1 MTTAQKIIKYC
12 AVAFAIFLI
21 ITVISIVSSA
31 GYGLLNA
38 IGIINFNR
46 YSLLENMVTISDDAE
61 EFLSLNLD
69 IKSSNLQIK
78 TGDKFE
84 VKTNNSN
91 IKYSNENGS
100 IKIKEDKVANW
111 FFGKMDIGELIIYIP
126 ENMKQIDEV
135 KINIGA
141 GTVFIEQLNT
151 KNLYLDL
158 GAGNVEIDKLTVSEE
173 LKINGGAGNIN
184 INSGEIE
191 NVDLDLGVG
200 NTKIKSDITGNSNI
214 NTGVGELNLYLSL
227 DADNYK
233 INVSKGLGKITFN
246 DDKILDD
253 TIIGNGENYIKI
265 SGGVGNINIETK

>member
-21 ITVISIVSSA
+21 ITIISAVLSA
-31 GYGLLNA
+31 GYRLLNA
-38 IGIINFNR
+38 IGIIDSNR

-100 IKIKEDKVANW
+100 IKIREDKLTNW
-111 FFGKMDIGELIIYIP
+111 FFGKIDIGELIIYIP

-135 KINIGA
+135 KINIDA

-158 GAGNVEIDKLTVSEE
+158 GAGNVAIDKLTVSEE
-173 LKINGGAGNIN
+173 SKINGGAGNIN
-184 INSGEIE
+184 INSGEIA

-233 INVSKGLGKITFN
+233 INVNKGLGKITFN

>member
-38 IGIINFNR
+38 IGIINFKEN
-46 YSLLENMVTISDDAE
+46 SLLENMVTISDDAE
-61 EFLSLNLD
+61 EFVSLNLD

-158 GAGNVEIDKLTVSEE
+158 GAGNVAIDKLTVSEE
-173 LKINGGAGNIN
+173 SKINGGAGNIN
-184 INSGEIE
+184 INSGEIA

-233 INVSKGLGKITFN
+233 INVNKGLGKITFN

>member
-21 ITVISIVSSA
+21 ITIISAVLSA
-31 GYGLLNA
+31 GYRLLNA
-38 IGIINFNR
+38 IGIIDSNR

-100 IKIKEDKVANW
+100 IKIREDKLTNW
-111 FFGKMDIGELIIYIP
+111 FFGKIDIGELIIYIP

-135 KINIGA
+135 KINIDA

-158 GAGNVEIDKLTVSEE
+158 GAGNVAIDKLTVSGES
-173 LKINGGAGNIN
+173 KINGGAGNIN
-184 INSGEIE
+184 INSGEIA

-233 INVSKGLGKITFN
+233 INVNKGLGKITFN
-246 DDKILDD
+246 NDKILDD

>member
-1 MTTAQKIIKYC
+1 
-12 AVAFAIFLI
+12 
-21 ITVISIVSSA
+21 
-31 GYGLLNA
+31 
-38 IGIINFNR
+38 
-46 YSLLENMVTISDDAE
+46 
-61 EFLSLNLD
+61 
-69 IKSSNLQIK
+69 
-78 TGDKFE
+78 
-84 VKTNNSN
+84 
-91 IKYSNENGS
+91 
-100 IKIKEDKVANW
+100 
-111 FFGKMDIGELIIYIP
+111 MDIGELIIYIP

-158 GAGNVEIDKLTVSEE
+158 GAGNVAIDKLTVSEE
-173 LKINGGAGNIN
+173 SKINGGAGNIN
-184 INSGEIE
+184 INSGEIA

-233 INVSKGLGKITFN
+233 INVNKGLGKITFN

>member
-21 ITVISIVSSA
+21 ITIISAVLSA

-38 IGIINFNR
+38 IGIINFKEN
-46 YSLLENMVTISDDAE
+46 SLLENMVTISNDAE
-61 EFLSLNLD
+61 EFVSINLD

-111 FFGKMDIGELIIYIP
+111 FFGKIDIGELIIYIP

-184 INSGEIE
+184 INSGEIA

-233 INVSKGLGKITFN
+233 INVNKGLGKITFN

>member
-158 GAGNVEIDKLTVSEE
+158 GAD
-173 LKINGGAGNIN
+173 
-184 INSGEIE
+184 
-191 NVDLDLGVG
+191 
-200 NTKIKSDITGNSNI
+200 
-214 NTGVGELNLYLSL
+214 
-227 DADNYK
+227 
-233 INVSKGLGKITFN
+233 
-246 DDKILDD
+246 
-253 TIIGNGENYIKI
+253 
-265 SGGVGNINIETK
+265 

>member
-21 ITVISIVSSA
+21 ITIISAVLSA
-31 GYGLLNA
+31 GYRLLNA
-38 IGIINFNR
+38 IGIIDSNR

-100 IKIKEDKVANW
+100 IKIKEDKLTNW
-111 FFGKMDIGELIIYIP
+111 FFGKIDIGELIIYIP

-141 GTVFIEQLNT
+141 GKIFIENLNT

-158 GAGNVEIDKLTVSEE
+158 GAGNVAIDKLTVSEE
-173 LKINGGAGNIN
+173 SKINGGAGNIN
-184 INSGEIE
+184 INSGSFA

-200 NTKIKSDITGNSNI
+200 NTKIKSSVTGNSKI
-214 NTGVGELNLYLSL
+214 DTGVGELNLYLTLESSE
-227 DADNYK
+227 YK
-233 INVSKGLGKITFN
+233 IEVDKGIGKITFN
-246 DDKILDD
+246 DDKILDN

-265 SGGVGNINIETK
+265 NGGIGNINIETK

>member
-21 ITVISIVSSA
+21 ITIISAVLSA

-38 IGIINFNR
+38 IGIINFKEN
-46 YSLLENMVTISDDAE
+46 SLLENMVTISDDAE

-78 TGDKFE
+78 TCDKFE

-111 FFGKMDIGELIIYIP
+111 FFGKIDIGELIIYIP

-158 GAGNVEIDKLTVSEE
+158 GAGNVAIDKLTVSEE
-173 LKINGGAGNIN
+173 SKINGGAGNIN
-184 INSGEIE
+184 INSGEIA

-233 INVSKGLGKITFN
+233 INVNKGLGKITFN

>member
-12 AVAFAIFLI
+12 AVAFGIFLI
-21 ITVISIVSSA
+21 ITVISTVLSA
-31 GYGLLNA
+31 GYRLLNA
-38 IGIINFNR
+38 IGIINFKEN
-46 YSLLENMVTISDDAE
+46 SLLENMVTISDDTE

-100 IKIKEDKVANW
+100 IKIKEDKLTNW
-111 FFGKMDIGELIIYIP
+111 LFGKIDIGELVIYIP

-158 GAGNVEIDKLTVSEE
+158 GAGNVTIDKLTVSEE
-173 LKINGGAGNIN
+173 SKINGGAGNIN
-184 INSGEIE
+184 INSGEIA

-233 INVSKGLGKITFN
+233 INVNKGLGKITFN

>member
-21 ITVISIVSSA
+21 ITIISAVLSA

-38 IGIINFNR
+38 IGIINFKEN
-46 YSLLENMVTISDDAE
+46 SLLENMVTISDDAE

-84 VKTNNSN
+84 VRTNNSN

-100 IKIKEDKVANW
+100 IKIKEDKLTNW
-111 FFGKMDIGELIIYIP
+111 FFGKIDIGELIIYIP

-158 GAGNVEIDKLTVSEE
+158 GAGNVAIDKLTVSEE
-173 LKINGGAGNIN
+173 SKINGGAGNIN
-184 INSGEIE
+184 INSGEIA

-214 NTGVGELNLYLSL
+214 NTGVGELNLYLTLES
-227 DADNYK
+227 DNYK
-233 INVSKGLGKITFN
+233 INVNKGLGKITFN

-265 SGGVGNINIETK
+265 SGGIGNINIETK

>member
-21 ITVISIVSSA
+21 ITIISAVLSA

-38 IGIINFNR
+38 IGIIDSNR

-100 IKIKEDKVANW
+100 IKIKEDKLTNW
-111 FFGKMDIGELIIYIP
+111 LFGKIDIGELIIYIP

-151 KNLYLDL
+151 KNLYLNL
-158 GAGNVEIDKLTVSEE
+158 GAGNVAIDKLTVSEE
-173 LKINGGAGNIN
+173 SKINGGAGNIN
-184 INSGEIE
+184 INSGEIA

-233 INVSKGLGKITFN
+233 INVNKGLGKITFN
-246 DDKILDD
+246 DDKILND

>member
-21 ITVISIVSSA
+21 ITIISAVLSA

-38 IGIINFNR
+38 IGIINFKEN
-46 YSLLENMVTISDDAE
+46 SLLENMITISDDAE

-100 IKIKEDKVANW
+100 IKIKEDKVANC

-126 ENMKQIDEV
+126 ENLKQIDEV

-158 GAGNVEIDKLTVSEE
+158 GAGNVTIDKLIVSEE

-184 INSGEIE
+184 INSGEIA

-214 NTGVGELNLYLSL
+214 NTGVGELNLYLTLES
-227 DADNYK
+227 DNYK
-233 INVSKGLGKITFN
+233 INVNKGLGKITFN
-246 DDKILDD
+246 NDKILDD

>member
-21 ITVISIVSSA
+21 ITIISAVLSA

-38 IGIINFNR
+38 IGIINFKEN
-46 YSLLENMVTISDDAE
+46 SLLENMVTISDDAE

-100 IKIKEDKVANW
+100 IKIKEDKLTNW
-111 FFGKMDIGELIIYIP
+111 LFGKIDIGELIIYIP

-158 GAGNVEIDKLTVSEE
+158 GAGNVAIDKLTVSEE
-173 LKINGGAGNIN
+173 SKINGGAGNIN
-184 INSGEIE
+184 INSGEIA

-200 NTKIKSDITGNSNI
+200 NTKIKSSVTGNSKI
-214 NTGVGELNLYLSL
+214 DTGVGELNLYLTLESSE
-227 DADNYK
+227 YK
-233 INVSKGLGKITFN
+233 IEVDKGIGKITFN
-246 DDKILDD
+246 DDKILDN

-265 SGGVGNINIETK
+265 NGGIGNINIETK

>member
-21 ITVISIVSSA
+21 ITIISAVLSA

-38 IGIINFNR
+38 IGIINFKEN
-46 YSLLENMVTISDDAE
+46 SLLENMVTISDDAE

-100 IKIKEDKVANW
+100 IKIKEDKLTNW
-111 FFGKMDIGELIIYIP
+111 LFGKIDIGELIIYIP

-158 GAGNVEIDKLTVSEE
+158 DAGNVAIDKLTVSEE
-173 LKINGGAGNIN
+173 SKINGGAGNIN
-184 INSGEIE
+184 INSGEIA

-200 NTKIKSDITGNSNI
+200 NTKIKSSVTGNSKI
-214 NTGVGELNLYLSL
+214 DTGVGELNLYLTLESSE
-227 DADNYK
+227 YK
-233 INVSKGLGKITFN
+233 IEVDKGIGKITFN
-246 DDKILDD
+246 DDKILDN

-265 SGGVGNINIETK
+265 NGGIGNINIETK

>member
-12 AVAFAIFLI
+12 AVAFGIFLI
-21 ITVISIVSSA
+21 ITIISIVSSA
-31 GYGLLNA
+31 GYRLLNA
-38 IGIINFNR
+38 IGIINFKEN
-46 YSLLENMVTISDDAE
+46 SLLENMVTISDDAE

-100 IKIKEDKVANW
+100 IKIKEDKSKNW
-111 FFGKMDIGELIIYIP
+111 FFGKIDIGELIIYIP

-173 LKINGGAGNIN
+173 SKINGGAGNIN
-184 INSGEIE
+184 INSGEIA

-233 INVSKGLGKITFN
+233 INVNKGLGKITFN
-246 DDKILDD
+246 NDKILDD

>member
-21 ITVISIVSSA
+21 ITIISAVLSA

-61 EFLSLNLD
+61 EFVSINLD

-111 FFGKMDIGELIIYIP
+111 FFGKIDIGELIIYIP

-184 INSGEIE
+184 INSGEIA

-214 NTGVGELNLYLSL
+214 NTGVGELNLYLTLESSE
-227 DADNYK
+227 YK
-233 INVSKGLGKITFN
+233 IEVDKGIGKITFN
-246 DDKILDD
+246 DDKILDN

-265 SGGVGNINIETK
+265 NGGIGNINIETK

>member
-21 ITVISIVSSA
+21 ITIISIVLSA
-31 GYGLLNA
+31 GYRLLNA
-38 IGIINFNR
+38 IGIINFKEN
-46 YSLLENMVTISDDAE
+46 SLLENMVTISDDAE
-61 EFLSLNLD
+61 ELLSLNLD
-69 IKSSNLQIK
+69 IKSSNIQIK

-100 IKIKEDKVANW
+100 IKIKEDKLTNW
-111 FFGKMDIGELIIYIP
+111 FFGKIDIGELIIYIP

-158 GAGNVEIDKLTVSEE
+158 GAGNVAIDKLTVSEE
-173 LKINGGAGNIN
+173 SKINGGAGNIN
-184 INSGEIE
+184 INSGEIA

-214 NTGVGELNLYLSL
+214 NTGVGELNLYLTLES
-227 DADNYK
+227 DNYK
-233 INVSKGLGKITFN
+233 INVNKGLGKITFN

>member
-12 AVAFAIFLI
+12 AVAFGIFLI
-21 ITVISIVSSA
+21 ITIISIVSSA
-31 GYGLLNA
+31 GYRLLNA
-38 IGIINFNR
+38 IGIIDSNR
-46 YSLLENMVTISDDAE
+46 YSLLENMVTISDDEE

-100 IKIKEDKVANW
+100 IKIKEDKLTNW
-111 FFGKMDIGELIIYIP
+111 FFGKIDIGELIIYIP

-158 GAGNVEIDKLTVSEE
+158 GAGNVTIDKLIVSEE
-173 LKINGGAGNIN
+173 SKINGGAGNIN
-184 INSGEIE
+184 INSGEIA

>member
-21 ITVISIVSSA
+21 ITIISAVLSA

-38 IGIINFNR
+38 IGIINFKEN
-46 YSLLENMVTISDDAE
+46 SLLENMVTISDDAE

-100 IKIKEDKVANW
+100 IKIKEDKLTNW
-111 FFGKMDIGELIIYIP
+111 FFGKIDIGELVIYIP

-158 GAGNVEIDKLTVSEE
+158 GAGNVAIDKLTVSEE
-173 LKINGGAGNIN
+173 SKINGGAGNIN
-184 INSGEIE
+184 INSGEIA

-233 INVSKGLGKITFN
+233 INVNKGIGKITFN

>member
-21 ITVISIVSSA
+21 ITIISAVLSA

-38 IGIINFNR
+38 IGIINFKEN
-46 YSLLENMVTISDDAE
+46 SLLENMITISDDAE

-100 IKIKEDKVANW
+100 IKIKEDKVANC

-126 ENMKQIDEV
+126 ENLKQIDEV

-158 GAGNVEIDKLTVSEE
+158 GAGNVTIDKLIVSEE

-184 INSGEIE
+184 INSGEIA

-233 INVSKGLGKITFN
+233 INVNKGLGKITFN

>member
-31 GYGLLNA
+31 GYRLLNA
-38 IGIINFNR
+38 IGIIDSNR

-158 GAGNVEIDKLTVSEE
+158 GAGNVTIDKLTVSEE
-173 LKINGGAGNIN
+173 SKINGGAGNIN
-184 INSGEIE
+184 INSGEIA

-233 INVSKGLGKITFN
+233 INVNKGLGKITFN

>member
-21 ITVISIVSSA
+21 ITIISIVSSA
-31 GYGLLNA
+31 GYRLLNA
-38 IGIINFNR
+38 IGIINFKEN
-46 YSLLENMVTISDDAE
+46 SLLENMVTISDDAE
-61 EFLSLNLD
+61 EFVSLNLD

-100 IKIKEDKVANW
+100 IKIREDKLTNW
-111 FFGKMDIGELIIYIP
+111 FFGKIDIGELIIYIP

-158 GAGNVEIDKLTVSEE
+158 GAGNVTIDKLIVSEE
-173 LKINGGAGNIN
+173 SKINGGAGNIN
-184 INSGEIE
+184 VNSGEIA

-200 NTKIKSDITGNSNI
+200 NTKIKSDIIGNSNI
-214 NTGVGELNLYLSL
+214 NTGVGELNLYLTLES
-227 DADNYK
+227 DNYK
-233 INVSKGLGKITFN
+233 INVNKGLGKITFN

>member
-21 ITVISIVSSA
+21 ITIISAVLSA

-38 IGIINFNR
+38 IGIINFKEN
-46 YSLLENMVTISDDAE
+46 SLLENMVTISDDAE
-61 EFLSLNLD
+61 ELLSLNLD
-69 IKSSNLQIK
+69 IKSSNIQIK

-111 FFGKMDIGELIIYIP
+111 FFGKIDIGELIIYIP

-158 GAGNVEIDKLTVSEE
+158 GAGNVAIDKLTVSEE
-173 LKINGGAGNIN
+173 SKINGGAGNIN
-184 INSGEIE
+184 INSGEIA

-214 NTGVGELNLYLSL
+214 NTGVGELNLYLTLES
-227 DADNYK
+227 DNYK
-233 INVSKGLGKITFN
+233 INVNKGLGKT
-246 DDKILDD
+246 
-253 TIIGNGENYIKI
+253 T
-265 SGGVGNINIETK
+265 

>member
-21 ITVISIVSSA
+21 ITVISIVLSA

-61 EFLSLNLD
+61 EFVSINLD

-111 FFGKMDIGELIIYIP
+111 FFGKIDIGELIIYIP

-184 INSGEIE
+184 INSGEIA

-233 INVSKGLGKITFN
+233 INVNKGLGKITFN

>member
-21 ITVISIVSSA
+21 ITIISAVLSA
-31 GYGLLNA
+31 GYRLLNA
-38 IGIINFNR
+38 IGIIDSNR

-100 IKIKEDKVANW
+100 IKIREDKLTNW
-111 FFGKMDIGELIIYIP
+111 FFGKIDIGELIIYIP

-135 KINIGA
+135 KINIDA

-158 GAGNVEIDKLTVSEE
+158 GAGNVAIDKLTVSEE
-173 LKINGGAGNIN
+173 SKINGGAGNIN
-184 INSGEIE
+184 INSGEIA

-233 INVSKGLGKITFN
+233 INVNKGLGKITFN
-246 DDKILDD
+246 NDKILDD

>member
-12 AVAFAIFLI
+12 AVAFGIFLI
-21 ITVISIVSSA
+21 ITIISIVLST
-31 GYGLLNA
+31 GYRLLNA
-38 IGIINFNR
+38 IGIINFKEN
-46 YSLLENMVTISDDAE
+46 SLLENMVTISDDAE
-61 EFLSLNLD
+61 KFLSLNLD

-91 IKYSNENGS
+91 IKYSNENGA
-100 IKIKEDKVANW
+100 IKISEDKVANW
-111 FFGKMDIGELIIYIP
+111 FFGKIDIGELIIYIP

-151 KNLYLDL
+151 KIIYLDL
-158 GAGNVEIDKLTVSEE
+158 GAGNVEIDKLIVSEE
-173 LKINGGAGNIN
+173 SKINGGAGNIN
-184 INSGEIE
+184 INSGKIA

-214 NTGVGELNLYLSL
+214 NTGVGDLNLYLSL

-233 INVSKGLGKITFN
+233 INVNKGLGKITFN

>member
-12 AVAFAIFLI
+12 VVAFGIFLI
-21 ITVISIVSSA
+21 ITIISTVLSA
-31 GYGLLNA
+31 GYRLLNA
-38 IGIINFNR
+38 IGIIDSNR

-100 IKIKEDKVANW
+100 IKIKEDKLTNW
-111 FFGKMDIGELIIYIP
+111 LFGKIDIGELIIYIP

-158 GAGNVEIDKLTVSEE
+158 GAGNVAIDKLTVSEE
-173 LKINGGAGNIN
+173 SKINGGAGNIN
-184 INSGEIE
+184 INSGEIA

-200 NTKIKSDITGNSNI
+200 NTKIKSSVTGNSKI
-214 NTGVGELNLYLSL
+214 DTGVGELNLYLTLESSE
-227 DADNYK
+227 YK
-233 INVSKGLGKITFN
+233 IEVDKGIGKITFN
-246 DDKILDD
+246 DDKILDN

-265 SGGVGNINIETK
+265 NGGIGNINIETK

>member
-21 ITVISIVSSA
+21 ITIISIVSSA

-61 EFLSLNLD
+61 EFVSINLD

-111 FFGKMDIGELIIYIP
+111 FFGKIDIGELIIYIP

-227 DADNYK
+227 DANNYK
-233 INVSKGLGKITFN
+233 INVNKGLGKITFN

-253 TIIGNGENYIKI
+253 TIIGNGENYIRI

>member
-21 ITVISIVSSA
+21 ITVISTVSSA
-31 GYGLLNA
+31 GYRLLNA
-38 IGIINFNR
+38 IGIIDSNR

-100 IKIKEDKVANW
+100 IKIREDKLTNW
-111 FFGKMDIGELIIYIP
+111 FFGKIDIGELIIYIP

-141 GTVFIEQLNT
+141 GKVFIEQLNT

-158 GAGNVEIDKLTVSEE
+158 GAGNVEIDKLTVYDES
-173 LKINGGAGNIN
+173 KINGGAGNIN
-184 INSGEIE
+184 INSGEIA

-227 DADNYK
+227 ESDNYK
-233 INVSKGLGKITFN
+233 INVNKGLGKITFN

>member
-21 ITVISIVSSA
+21 ITIISAVLSA
-31 GYGLLNA
+31 GYRLLNA
-38 IGIINFNR
+38 IGIIDSNR

-100 IKIKEDKVANW
+100 IKIREDKITNW
-111 FFGKMDIGELIIYIP
+111 FFGKIDIGELIIYIP

-158 GAGNVEIDKLTVSEE
+158 GAGNVAIDKLTVSEE
-173 LKINGGAGNIN
+173 SKINGGAGNIN
-184 INSGEIE
+184 INSGEIA

-233 INVSKGLGKITFN
+233 INVNKGLGKITFN
-246 DDKILDD
+246 NDKILDD

>member
-38 IGIINFNR
+38 IGIIDSNR

-100 IKIKEDKVANW
+100 IKIREDKLTNW
-111 FFGKMDIGELIIYIP
+111 FFGKIDIGELIIYIP

-158 GAGNVEIDKLTVSEE
+158 GAGNVTIDKLIVSEE
-173 LKINGGAGNIN
+173 SKINGGAGNIN
-184 INSGEIE
+184 INSGEIA

-233 INVSKGLGKITFN
+233 INVNKGLGKITFN

>member
-38 IGIINFNR
+38 IGIINFKEN
-46 YSLLENMVTISDDAE
+46 SLLENMVTISDDAE

-158 GAGNVEIDKLTVSEE
+158 GAGNVAIDKLTVSEE
-173 LKINGGAGNIN
+173 SKINGGAGNIN
-184 INSGEIE
+184 INSGEIA

-233 INVSKGLGKITFN
+233 INVNKGLGKITFN

>member
-21 ITVISIVSSA
+21 ITIISIVSSA

-158 GAGNVEIDKLTVSEE
+158 GAGNVAIDKLTVSEE
-173 LKINGGAGNIN
+173 SKINGGAGNIN
-184 INSGEIE
+184 VNSGEIA

-233 INVSKGLGKITFN
+233 INVNKGLGKITFN

>member
-21 ITVISIVSSA
+21 ITIISAVLSA
-31 GYGLLNA
+31 GYRLLNA
-38 IGIINFNR
+38 IGIIDSNR

-100 IKIKEDKVANW
+100 IKIREDKLTNW
-111 FFGKMDIGELIIYIP
+111 FFGKIDIGELIIYIP

-158 GAGNVEIDKLTVSEE
+158 GAGNVAIDKLTVSEE
-173 LKINGGAGNIN
+173 SKINGGAGNIN
-184 INSGEIE
+184 INSGEIA

-227 DADNYK
+227 ESDNYK
-233 INVSKGLGKITFN
+233 INVNKGLGKITFN
-246 DDKILDD
+246 NDKILDD

>member
-21 ITVISIVSSA
+21 ITIISAVLSA

-61 EFLSLNLD
+61 EFVSINLD

-111 FFGKMDIGELIIYIP
+111 FFGKIDIGELIIYIP

-184 INSGEIE
+184 INSGVIA

-214 NTGVGELNLYLSL
+214 NTGVGELNLYLTLESSE
-227 DADNYK
+227 YK
-233 INVSKGLGKITFN
+233 IEVDKGIGKITFN
-246 DDKILDD
+246 DDKILDN

-265 SGGVGNINIETK
+265 NGGIGNINIETK

>member
-12 AVAFAIFLI
+12 AVAFGIFLI
-21 ITVISIVSSA
+21 ITIISIVLSA
-31 GYGLLNA
+31 GYRLLNA
-38 IGIINFNR
+38 IGIINFKENL
-46 YSLLENMVTISDDAE
+46 LLENMVTISNDVE

-91 IKYSNENGS
+91 IKYSNENGA

-111 FFGKMDIGELIIYIP
+111 FLGKIDIGELIICIP

-158 GAGNVEIDKLTVSEE
+158 GAGNVAIDKLIVSEE
-173 LKINGGAGNIN
+173 SKINGGAGNIN
-184 INSGEIE
+184 INSGEIA

-214 NTGVGELNLYLSL
+214 NTGVGDLNLYLSL

-233 INVSKGLGKITFN
+233 INVNKGLGKITFN

-253 TIIGNGENYIKI
+253 TIIGNGENCIKI

>member
-21 ITVISIVSSA
+21 ITIISAVLSA
-31 GYGLLNA
+31 GYRLLNA
-38 IGIINFNR
+38 IGIINFKEN
-46 YSLLENMVTISDDAE
+46 SLLENMVTISDDVE

-100 IKIKEDKVANW
+100 IKITEDKVANW
-111 FFGKMDIGELIIYIP
+111 FFGKIDIGELIIYIP

-135 KINIGA
+135 KINVGA

-151 KNLYLDL
+151 ENLYLDL
-158 GAGNVEIDKLTVSEE
+158 GAGNVTIDKLIVSEE

-184 INSGEIE
+184 INSGEIA

-233 INVSKGLGKITFN
+233 INVNKGLGKITFN